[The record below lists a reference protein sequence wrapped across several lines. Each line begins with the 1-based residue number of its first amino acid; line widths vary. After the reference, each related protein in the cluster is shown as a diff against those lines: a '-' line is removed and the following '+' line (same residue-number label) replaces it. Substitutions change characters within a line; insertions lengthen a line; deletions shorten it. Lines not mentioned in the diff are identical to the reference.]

1 MLRAI
6 RFATQ
11 LNFDIEPYTFKAI
24 RDSAERIKIIS
35 IERITSELN
44 KIILSN
50 NPSYGFKLLFTTHL
64 LGYFFPQMK
73 KLHGVDKVNN
83 HAHKDN
89 FYHTLE
95 VLDNVSK
102 TSDSLWLRWSAILHD
117 IAKPLTKRYSEK
129 NGWTFHGHED
139 LGAKIVPKIFK
150 NLKLPLD
157 ERMKYVQKLVKLH
170 LRPIALVSS
179 NITDS
184 AIRRL
189 LFEAGDDIEDLM
201 ILCRA
206 DVTTKNPER
215 AKEYLKNFDIVE
227 GKMEMVEKN
236 DRVKN
241 FQPPISGIE
250 IINIFAIKP
259 SKIIGKLKNEIKEQ
273 ILDGKIK
280 NNKKEA
286 LDLLLK
292 LGKSAGLKSK
302 KLKL

>member
-1 MLRAI
+1 M
-6 RFATQ
+6 
-11 LNFDIEPYTFKAI
+11 
-24 RDSAERIKIIS
+24 
-35 IERITSELN
+35 
-44 KIILSN
+44 
-50 NPSYGFKLLFTTHL
+50 
-64 LGYFFPQMK
+64 
-73 KLHGVDKVNN
+73 
-83 HAHKDN
+83 
-89 FYHTLE
+89 
-95 VLDNVSK
+95 
-102 TSDSLWLRWSAILHD
+102 
-117 IAKPLTKRYSEK
+117 
-129 NGWTFHGHED
+129 
-139 LGAKIVPKIFK
+139 GAKIVPKIFK
-150 NLKLPLD
+150 NLRLPLD
-157 ERMKYVQKLVKLH
+157 ERMKYVQNLVKLH

-189 LFEAGDDIEDLM
+189 LFEAGNNIEDLM

-215 AKEYLKNFDIVE
+215 AKKYLKNFDIVE
-227 GKMEMVEKN
+227 RKMEMVEKN
-236 DRVKN
+236 DKVKN

-292 LGKSAGLKSK
+292 LGESAGLKPK
-302 KLKL
+302 KLKS